1 MVRKKD
7 NHLLKLEFFSWCVLG
22 TWDLTL
28 TMVKEW
34 VKTGPT
40 SASVSRRL
48 EVANVV
54 EDDVMV
60 TKEERR
66 VANGSAE
73 VVVGPE
79 S

>member
-1 MVRKKD
+1 M
-7 NHLLKLEFFSWCVLG
+7 
-22 TWDLTL
+22 
-28 TMVKEW
+28 
-34 VKTGPT
+34 KTGPT